1 MTSERAQG
9 WAVQTSGEAVLAM
22 TPSAAESV
30 ELIQRFGVT
39 MYAML
44 ASSLLEFVEH
54 LEQNPPPPRSL
65 RRVIGSGDTVPL
77 QLHTRFL
84 ELFLG
89 SAPAGLSREQT

>member
-1 MTSERAQG
+1 
-9 WAVQTSGEAVLAM
+9 M

-39 MYAML
+39 IYAML

-54 LEQNPPPPRSL
+54 LEQNPAPRERQLSL

-77 QLHTRFL
+77 QLQTRFL

-89 SAPAGLSREQT
+89 DFDRYFCGLG